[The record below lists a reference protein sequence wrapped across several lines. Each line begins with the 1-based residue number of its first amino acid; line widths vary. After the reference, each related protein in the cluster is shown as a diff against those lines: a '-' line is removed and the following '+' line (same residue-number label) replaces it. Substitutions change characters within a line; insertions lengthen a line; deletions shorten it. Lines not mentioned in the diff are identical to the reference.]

1 MSDVCD
7 ISVPTQTGSIITS
20 PLFFYVVILVILLT
34 FSLEIDANA
43 GNQFFALH
51 GASQS
56 NVTQWRCLINHS
68 YTASILI
75 HELMAYVL
83 YQVRGTCF
91 MHHKC
96 VMEIWSLCHL
106 HYVHFSPSL
115 HNFIWSLSLIQ
126 KSGGMNSDYYYYE
139 NQPLCLSALSSKI
152 DLVRYLTRLV
162 SFHLDI
168 SNSIQFSFYP
178 TSFNQ
183 GTAYVTF

>member
-1 MSDVCD
+1 MLMLGTNFLHCMVRHKVTWHNDVVWLT
-7 ISVPTQTGSIITS
+7 IHIRHPYWFTS
-20 PLFFYVVILVILLT
+20 WWHT
-34 FSLEIDANA
+34 F
-43 GNQFFALH
+43 
-51 GASQS
+51 
-56 NVTQWRCLINHS
+56 
-68 YTASILI
+68 
-75 HELMAYVL
+75 
-83 YQVRGTCF
+83 YQVWGTCF
-91 MHHKC
+91 MRHKC